1 MITIILCHQV
11 FKKARFRSRLRFINY
26 KTKILDKVVLLIDS
40 NTNGAAWIRV
50 NLWKKG
56 LDQKNINNE
65 IIYFSKSN
73 STNLLTKSLFYIV
86 QVIRLILMP
95 KSTYFIVYFPLR
107 GFVLKILKRK
117 HFIIEQNEFPIYLR
131 NPQTELTENYSYHSF
146 ASKFISCSDELMTF
160 FKHKLSSNCKTLK
173 VSSVVDFDMF
183 SKSNLKSPFS
193 NKKHIV
199 YCGYMGNNKD
209 GVEDLISA
217 FSLFAQKNKSVNLCL
232 IGSASPK
239 EMIKFKNQIKKN
251 RITDRVLITGKLPH
265 KDIPSYLLNAELLVL
280 ARPNN
285 KQAQGGF
292 PSKLAEYLSSGTPVL
307 VTKVGEIPY
316 YIKDSVNGYLTDP
329 SNPEML
335 SEKLHFILKNYE
347 RAKKA
352 GKKGQFLA
360 KNEFDLKVQSGRLIN
375 FLKA

>member
-1 MITIILCHQV
+1 MPSSH
-11 FKKARFRSRLRFINY
+11 KNARFRSRLSFTNN

-40 NTNGAAWIRV
+40 NANGAAWIRV

-56 LDQKNINNE
+56 LDQKKINNE
-65 IIYFSKSN
+65 IIFFSKSK
-73 STNLLTKSLFYIV
+73 STNLLTKFLFYIV
-86 QVIRLILMP
+86 QVIRLSLMS
-95 KSTYFIVYFPLR
+95 KSTCFIVYFPLR
-107 GFVLKILKRK
+107 GFILKLLK
-117 HFIIEQNEFPIYLR
+117 KKYFIIEQNEFPIYLR
-131 NPQTELTENYSYHSF
+131 NAQTEFTENYSYHSF
-146 ASKFISCSDELMTF
+146 ARKFISCSDELMTF
-160 FKHKLSSNCKTLK
+160 FKNKLSSNCKTLK

-232 IGSASPK
+232 IGTASQK
-239 EMIKFKNQIKKN
+239 EMIKFKNLIKKN
-251 RITDRVLITGKLPH
+251 SISDRVLITGKLPH

-307 VTKVGEIPY
+307 VTKVGEIPH

-329 SNPEML
+329 SNPEMFA
-335 SEKLHFILKNYE
+335 EKLHFILKNYSK
-347 RAKKA
+347 AKIV
-352 GKKGQFLA
+352 GKEGQFLA
-360 KNEFDLKVQSGRLIN
+360 KNEFDLKVQSGRLVN
-375 FLKA
+375 FLKT